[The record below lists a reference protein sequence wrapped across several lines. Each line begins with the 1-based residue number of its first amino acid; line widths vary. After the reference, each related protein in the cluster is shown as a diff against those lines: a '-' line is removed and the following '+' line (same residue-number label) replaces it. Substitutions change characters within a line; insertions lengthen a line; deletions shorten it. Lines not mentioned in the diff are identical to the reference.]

1 MKKNRIQMLLLLLPI
16 LLAVLPLIQIGNASP
31 VTLVIDPDSGQYQ
44 TVVNYNG
51 TASRGQTVEI
61 YFWRQNDWYLI
72 DSTTA
77 NATGFY
83 SDSFT
88 VPSCVAGEHEVKA
101 FDTYTCE
108 VAYATF
114 TVVPKIWSVSPL
126 TGPFGTEIQMTGYGF
141 ANESDITVQFVDL
154 TLPATLPATLEKTIT
169 TDSLGYFSTPRV
181 IVAPGRAT
189 GDYNITAT
197 DGDGNSATY
206 ASNFTV
212 TEGIYL
218 RDDYGCVGK
227 QIIVTGSNFTA
238 LADINITFS
247 NPQFDLGVIRATTS
261 GTDGS
266 IETSFAVPE
275 TPGGSYTVN
284 VTDSVKSHWKSFD
297 LDSYI
302 SITPTSGYV
311 GTTVTITSGTGWG
324 NNTCVEL
331 WYTGISREP
340 WDYTSYN
347 CWNGTH
353 SINVV
358 QPEGDLLIDTIRTDS
373 KGTFTST
380 ATFDVPESPGG
391 YHVIEAR
398 QRRKYDGYGAAFYVK
413 PKIWITPTS
422 GVAGQCI
429 NLHGNGFARLEQYS
443 VWNDLTFMATSYIR
457 LGGLVL
463 DFGPCKQYVHEGYG
477 IFNNEWDAYYCWY
490 WYVNMEDLDF
500 FDEDTF
506 ESIPKGPLFLDT
518 NGTISHGV
526 AEHFVMDEPG
536 FPLWEE
542 GCPNLKVPSLQYG
555 TYDVNAYYWGIEAY
569 SQSDPVEE
577 FGTGYCKRTENASTT
592 FTVVSETEEILT
604 NLDQLEDKLDSL
616 EATLTELETT
626 LRADLDQLEDK
637 LDSINT
643 TLTELKETLSKVKT
657 DVSNLMPPL
666 PAIGSLL
673 SGLAMVFAL
682 VAVILL
688 LRKGKK

>member
-1 MKKNRIQMLLLLLPI
+1 MLLLLLPI
-16 LLAVLPLIQIGNASP
+16 LLAVLPPIQVGNASP
-31 VTLVIDPDSGQYQ
+31 VTLVITPDSGPYQ
-44 TVVNYNG
+44 TVVSYNG
-51 TASRGQTVEI
+51 TASELRTVEI
-61 YFWRQNDWYLI
+61 YIWRQNDWYYRG
-72 DSTTA
+72 STTT

-83 SDSFT
+83 SGSFSI
-88 VPSCVAGEHEVKA
+88 PSCVAGEHQVKA

-108 VAYATF
+108 EAFATF
-114 TVVPKIWSVSPL
+114 TVVPKITYVSPL
-126 TGPFGTEIQMTGYGF
+126 TGPFGREIRMRGYGF

-154 TLPATLPATLEKTIT
+154 TLPATLEKTIT
-169 TDSLGYFSTPRV
+169 TDSLGYFYTPNV
-181 IVAPGRAT
+181 IVVPGRVA
-189 GDYNITAT
+189 GRDYNITAT

-218 RDDYGCVGK
+218 RDDYGYVGK
-227 QIIVTGSNFTA
+227 EIIVTGSNFTA
-238 LADINITFS
+238 SVDINITFS

-266 IETSFAVPE
+266 IETSFVVPE
-275 TPGGSYTVN
+275 TPWGSYTVN
-284 VTDSVKSHWKSFD
+284 VTDSVKSFSDSFD
-297 LDSYI
+297 VEPYI

-324 NNTCVEL
+324 NNTGVGL

-340 WDYTSYN
+340 WDYYYYE

-353 SINVV
+353 YIEVE

-398 QRRKYDGYGAAFYVK
+398 QRRDYDGYGATFYVK

-429 NLHGNGFARLEQYS
+429 NLHGNGFARYEYYYI
-443 VWNDLTFMATSYIR
+443 WNDLTFTETDYTRMA
-457 LGGLVL
+457 GLVL
-463 DFGPCKQYVHEGYG
+463 DFGPCEQYVHEGYG
-477 IFNNEWDAYYCWY
+477 IFNNEWDPYYCWY
-490 WYVNMEDLDF
+490 WYVIMEDLDF
-500 FDEDTF
+500 FDFEDTF

-526 AEHFVMDEPG
+526 GEHLAVDMDEL
-536 FPLWEE
+536 PLWEE

-555 TYDVNAYYWGIEAY
+555 TYDVKVYYWGIEY
-569 SQSDPVEE
+569 YYESDPVEE
-577 FGTGYCKRTENASTT
+577 FGTGYCKRTESASTT
-592 FTVVSETEEILT
+592 FTVVSETEEVLAD
-604 NLDQLEDKLDSL
+604 LDLLEGKLDLLEDKLDSMNATLGADLDLL
-616 EATLTELETT
+616 EAKLDSLNAALTELATT
-626 LRADLDQLEDK
+626 L
-637 LDSINT
+637 ST
-643 TLTELKETLSKVKT
+643 VETG
-657 DVSNLMPPL
+657 VSNLMPPL
-666 PAIGSLL
+666 PPIGSVL
-673 SGLAMVFAL
+673 SALAMILSLA
-682 VAVILL
+682 AVVLL